1 MRTQEMCGSTII
13 AQSLLQMKVMGH
25 GQEWTN
31 QMRNQH
37 ELNACNPL
45 ESGDWRQGCSV
56 EFPVSALP
64 TFQLDESVD
73 WVAQLL
79 SLLHHQP

>member
-1 MRTQEMCGSTII
+1 
-13 AQSLLQMKVMGH
+13 
-25 GQEWTN
+25 
-31 QMRNQH
+31 MRNQH

-45 ESGDWRQGCSV
+45 ESGDWRQGRSL

-64 TFQLDESVD
+64 TFQLDESLD